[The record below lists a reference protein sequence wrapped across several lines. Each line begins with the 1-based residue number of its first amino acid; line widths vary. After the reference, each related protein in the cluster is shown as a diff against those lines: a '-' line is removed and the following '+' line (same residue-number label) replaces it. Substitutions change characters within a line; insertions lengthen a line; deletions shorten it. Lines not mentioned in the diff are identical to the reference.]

1 MGEKT
6 MPENTYDPVV
16 MYIIVRE
23 ELGMSIGKTGA
34 QIGHSIQYALIHYF
48 KALAINAKLHCLPQ
62 NELNHTELTTRWLTN
77 GSTKIILKA
86 DDKEWEEL
94 KTEFGKDNFFVVK
107 DNGKTEL
114 EPGTE
119 TCASLSPILK
129 STVSKSIKRLRLL

>member
-1 MGEKT
+1 
-6 MPENTYDPVV
+6 MPENTNDPIV
-16 MYIIVRE
+16 MYVIVRE
-23 ELGMSIGKTGA
+23 ELGMSVGKTGA

-62 NELNHTELTTRWLTN
+62 NEINHTELTTRWLTN

-86 DDKEWEEL
+86 TEKEWEEL
-94 KTEFGKDNFFVVK
+94 KAEFGKDNFFVVK

-119 TCASLSPILK
+119 TCASLSPMLK
-129 STVSKSIKRLRLL
+129 SSVSKSIKRLRLL